1 MCTET
6 KRLSKNQQKK
16 LIRRKKPK
24 LLDSKSLDINDDI
37 LSPPPKCEALP
48 EQLTPSPYPPS
59 QDPPYKR
66 DIDDEI
72 QIDQPTSKQPRH
84 RSPSQN
90 PSSSLEPQQPQS
102 PPLNDEDSDPPP
114 ILTNDGKRQQQQQ
127 QQDDIRDNKKQ
138 KHQEN
143 ATLLTT
149 TETPFPQLIKLS
161 DYVPTPTD
169 SLLENLAIP
178 TPPQIIPQAQITE
191 STTNETTTN
200 YTNQEQTTTRTRGF
214 KHHSPSIL
222 ESPSESPSQELPLQE
237 PMTSTTMETP
247 TQSQTT
253 PSKPP
258 NWSGMSKTQRRHWLH
273 RQLGKK

>member
-24 LLDSKSLDINDDI
+24 LLDSKTLDINEDI

-84 RSPSQN
+84 HSPSQN

-102 PPLNDEDSDPPP
+102 PPLNDEDPDPPP
-114 ILTNDGKRQQQQQ
+114 ILTNDGKRQQQQ

-178 TPPQIIPQAQITE
+178 TPPQIIPQPQITE
-191 STTNETTTN
+191 STTNETTVN
-200 YTNQEQTTTRTRGF
+200 YTNQEQTTTRTHGF
-214 KHHSPSIL
+214 KHHSLPTI
-222 ESPSESPSQELPLQE
+222 EPSQIQI
-237 PMTSTTMETP
+237 
-247 TQSQTT
+247 
-253 PSKPP
+253 PP
-258 NWSGMSKTQRRHWLH
+258 EVWARMNNRQRKDWRKRHN
-273 RQLGKK
+273 K